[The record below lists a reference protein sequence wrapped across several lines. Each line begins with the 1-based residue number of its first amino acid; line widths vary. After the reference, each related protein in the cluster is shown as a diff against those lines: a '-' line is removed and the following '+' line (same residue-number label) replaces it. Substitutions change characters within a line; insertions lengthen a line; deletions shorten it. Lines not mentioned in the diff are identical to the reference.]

1 MSILD
6 TVLAQARGQIGKP
19 YVYGDEGP
27 NTFDCSGLMQFCF
40 GLAGITL
47 PRTAAQQQASPKVTR
62 VADPQPGDLVFYGQP
77 AHHVALYIGGGRQIA
92 APHTGALVQEQAVSS
107 GATYG
112 RVQGAGTASGLLGVT
127 NVGAG
132 ITGLS
137 LDVDKL
143 TRQVQGT
150 AVTVAVGLLGL
161 ALVGAGIW
169 SAVAPKAKA
178 ALKEQLGNTLG
189 A

>member
-1 MSILD
+1 MSLLD
-6 TVLAQARGQIGKP
+6 TVLAQARLQIGKP

-27 NTFDCSGLMQFCF
+27 SSFDCSGLMQYVF
-40 GLAGITL
+40 GLAGISL
-47 PRTAAQQQASPKVTR
+47 PRTAAAQQASAKVVKVT
-62 VADPQPGDLVFYGQP
+62 DPQPGDLVFYGNP

-92 APHTGALVQEQAVSS
+92 APHTGALVQEQGVSS

-112 RVQGAGTASGLLGVT
+112 RVNGAGTASGALGLT
-127 NVGAG
+127 NVGASVLG
-132 ITGLS
+132 VS

-150 AVTVAVGLLGL
+150 ATTVAVGLLGL
-161 ALVGAGIW
+161 ALVGAGVW
-169 SAVAPKAKA
+169 MAVAPKAKA